1 MHPSI
6 FLAQLIGPFIVL
18 ISIGMLLNLKV
29 YRQIIEDFL
38 KSTALIYISGLI
50 TFVTG
55 LAIVLFHNLWV
66 ADWRVIITVFGW
78 LTLIKGV
85 WLVVLPAN
93 AVKISKVFT
102 KNIKFVVIPW
112 IAMFALGIFLIKRGY
127 F

>member
-1 MHPSI
+1 
-6 FLAQLIGPFIVL
+6 
-18 ISIGMLLNLKV
+18 MLLNLKV

-66 ADWRVIITVFGW
+66 ADWRVIITIFGW
-78 LTLIKGV
+78 ITLIKGV
-85 WLVVLPAN
+85 WLTVFPAG
-93 AVKISKVFT
+93 AIKISKVFV

-112 IAMFALGIFLIKRGY
+112 ILMFALGLFLIMQGY
-127 F
+127 SLQPRIYEPAMQM

>member
-78 LTLIKGV
+78 LTLIKG
-85 WLVVLPAN
+85 
-93 AVKISKVFT
+93 
-102 KNIKFVVIPW
+102 
-112 IAMFALGIFLIKRGY
+112 
-127 F
+127 